1 MGAHMYK
8 TLRRV
13 PRAFAALLVLG
24 SLGLGTSAAQAR
36 TLAPGAPA
44 AAAAVPAPPAGD
56 ELHANADSSI
66 TITWPASA
74 GATSYNLYRGT
85 TSGGEGSTPI
95 ATTTQTTY
103 TDKNLSPTPVYFYQI
118 TAVNASGES
127 ARTPEDASK
136 TPPPIGTGG
145 NVAGVPSGN
154 GEVYYCKDALLGGF
168 DWFQTLTGWFPQVL
182 GSSAALAPGGRVVDM
197 AYAASGTMT
206 FNNVVVPTSGLYTVD
221 WRYAFQGGLFPGVNN
236 RQMGLKVNGT
246 VITTTERFP
255 ITGSFE
261 TYQHS
266 ALQVHLNAGVNS
278 VSMLAVSD
286 HGVSR
291 VDELTVTPA
300 TASVPAGPTSLTV
313 TPGNTTATLSWAA
326 STSGSPTSYTIY
338 RGTKSDGE
346 AVTPVATTNGTTTT
360 VTDTGLKNGTT
371 YFYNVAANNAVGVSP
386 DSNEVSVTP
395 AVGTGTA
402 PPAPTGL
409 NATGGNGS
417 VSLTWNASAG
427 ATSYSVYRGTAPGA
441 EGSTAIGTSA
451 SNSFTDTAV
460 TNGTKYY
467 YTVTASNTAGASLKS
482 NEASATP
489 TGSGGSGGLLSQGQP
504 ATASS
509 VQGAGYAASNAVDGN
524 LGTRWSSASSDPQ
537 WLQVDLGATHTI
549 NQVVLNWENAYAKAF
564 QIQTSTDGTTWTTIY
579 STTTGTGGV
588 QTIPVSGSGRYVRM
602 YGTQRGTGYGY
613 SLWEFQVYG
622 S

>member
-221 WRYAFQGGLFPGVNN
+221 WRYAFQGGLFPGVSN

-360 VTDTGLKNGTT
+360 FTDTGLKNGTT
-371 YFYNVAANNAVGVSP
+371 YFYNVAANNSVGVSP

-402 PPAPTGL
+402 PAAPTGL
-409 NATGGNGS
+409 NATSGNGS

-460 TNGTKYY
+460 TNGIKYY
-467 YTVTASNTAGASLKS
+467 YTVTASNTAGASLNS

-537 WLQVDLGATHTI
+537 WLQVDLGATHALS
-549 NQVVLNWENAYAKAF
+549 QVVLNWETAYAKAF
-564 QIQTSTDGTTWTTIY
+564 QIQTSTDGTNWTAIY

>member
-1 MGAHMYK
+1 MYK
-8 TLRRV
+8 TLRRA

-221 WRYAFQGGLFPGVNN
+221 WRYAFQGGLFPGVSN

-360 VTDTGLKNGTT
+360 FTDTGLKNGTT
-371 YFYNVAANNAVGVSP
+371 YFYNVAANNSVGVSP

-402 PPAPTGL
+402 PAAPTGL
-409 NATGGNGS
+409 NATSGNGS

-460 TNGTKYY
+460 TNGIKYY
-467 YTVTASNTAGASLKS
+467 YTVTASNTAGASLNS

-537 WLQVDLGATHTI
+537 WLQVDLGATHALS
-549 NQVVLNWENAYAKAF
+549 QVVLNWETAYAKAF
-564 QIQTSTDGTTWTTIY
+564 QIQTSTDGTNWTAIY

>member
-1 MGAHMYK
+1 MGVPVSNALH
-8 TLRRV
+8 RR
-13 PRAFAALLVLG
+13 PRAFAALLVLA
-24 SLGLGTSAAQAR
+24 SLGLGTSAAQAQ
-36 TLAPGAPA
+36 TQAPGAR

-56 ELHANADSSI
+56 ELTANADSSI

-85 TSGGEGSTPI
+85 TSGGEGSTPV

-118 TAVNASGES
+118 TAVNAAGES

-136 TPPPIGTGG
+136 TPPPIATGG
-145 NVAGVPSGN
+145 NVAGVPSGS

-168 DWFQTLTGWFPQVL
+168 DWFQTLTGWFPEVL
-182 GSSAALAPGGRVVDM
+182 GSSAALSPGGRVVDM
-197 AYAASGTMT
+197 AYAAKGTMT
-206 FNNVVVPTSGLYTVD
+206 FNNVVVPASGLYTVD

-300 TASVPAGPTSLTV
+300 TASVPAGPTSLTI
-313 TPGNTTATLSWAA
+313 TPGNTTARLSWTA
-326 STSGSPTSYTIY
+326 SASGSPTSYTIY

-346 AVTPVATTNGTTTT
+346 ATTPVATTNGTTTT
-360 VTDTGLKNGTT
+360 VTDAGLKNGTT
-371 YFYNVAANNAVGVSP
+371 YFYNVAANNSVGISP

-395 AVGTGTA
+395 AASATV

-409 NATGGNGS
+409 AATAGNGS

-441 EGSTAIGTSA
+441 EGTTPIGTTTST
-451 SNSFTDTAV
+451 SFTNTGL
-460 TNGTKYY
+460 TNGTAYY
-467 YTVTASNTAGASLKS
+467 YKVTASNSAGVSPSS
-482 NEASATP
+482 NEATATP
-489 TGSGGSGGLLSQGQP
+489 TSGSGGSGTLLSQGQP

-509 VQGAGYAASNAVDGN
+509 VQSGYPASNAVDGN
-524 LGTRWSSASSDPQ
+524 LSTRWSSASSDPQ
-537 WLQVDLGATHTI
+537 WLQVDLGATHVI
-549 NQVVLNWENAYAKAF
+549 SQVVLNWEAAYAKAF
-564 QIQTSTDGTTWTTIY
+564 QIQTSNDGTTWTTIY
-579 STTTGTGGV
+579 STTIGTGGV

-602 YGTQRGTGYGY
+602 YGTQRATGYGY

>member
-36 TLAPGAPA
+36 TLAPRAPA

-549 NQVVLNWENAYAKAF
+549 NQIVLNWENAYAKAF

-588 QTIPVSGSGRYVRM
+588 QTVPVSGSGRYVRM

>member
-221 WRYAFQGGLFPGVNN
+221 WRYAFQGGLFPGVSN

-360 VTDTGLKNGTT
+360 FTDTGLKNGTT
-371 YFYNVAANNAVGVSP
+371 YFYNVAANNSVGVSP

-402 PPAPTGL
+402 PAAPTGL
-409 NATGGNGS
+409 NATSGNGS

-460 TNGTKYY
+460 TNGIKYY
-467 YTVTASNTAGASLKS
+467 YTVTASNTAGASLNS

-537 WLQVDLGATHTI
+537 WLQVDLGATHALS
-549 NQVVLNWENAYAKAF
+549 QVVLNWETAYAKAF
-564 QIQTSTDGTTWTTIY
+564 QIQTSTDGTNWTAIY

-613 SLWEFQVYG
+613 SLWELQVYG

>member
-1 MGAHMYK
+1 MYK

-564 QIQTSTDGTTWTTIY
+564 QIQTSIDGTTWTTIY

>member
-1 MGAHMYK
+1 MYK

-221 WRYAFQGGLFPGVNN
+221 WRYAFQGGLFPGVSN

-266 ALQVHLNAGVNS
+266 SLQVHLNAGVNS
-278 VSMLAVSD
+278 ISMLAVSD

-291 VDELTVTPA
+291 VDEMTVTPA
-300 TASVPAGPTSLTV
+300 TASVPAGPTSLTI
-313 TPGNTTATLSWAA
+313 TPGNTTATLSWTA
-326 STSGSPTSYTIY
+326 SASGSPTSYTIY

-360 VTDTGLKNGTT
+360 FTDTGLKNGTT
-371 YFYNVAANNAVGVSP
+371 YFYNVAANNSVGVSP

-402 PPAPTGL
+402 PAAPTGL
-409 NATGGNGS
+409 NATSGNGS

-460 TNGTKYY
+460 TNGIKYY
-467 YTVTASNTAGASLKS
+467 YTVTASNTAGASLNS

-537 WLQVDLGATHTI
+537 WLQVDLGATHALS
-549 NQVVLNWENAYAKAF
+549 QVVLNWETAYAKAF
-564 QIQTSTDGTTWTTIY
+564 QIQTSTDGTNWTAIY